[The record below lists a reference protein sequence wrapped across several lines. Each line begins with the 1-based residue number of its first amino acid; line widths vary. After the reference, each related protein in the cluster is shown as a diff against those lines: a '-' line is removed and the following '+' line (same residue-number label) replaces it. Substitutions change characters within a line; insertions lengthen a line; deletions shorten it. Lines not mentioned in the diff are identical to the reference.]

1 MDTEQINVLSEF
13 IQLLHEADAQYKQI
27 AFDFSGSTVLTW
39 FEVDDYD
46 EATKRKIMVAEAAAN
61 ARMMG
66 IHSDMRLSAMIT
78 EVREGQTQL
87 SPFAKARA
95 QAATH

>member
-1 MDTEQINVLSEF
+1 MDTEQINILSEF
-13 IQLLHEADAQYKQI
+13 IQLLHASDAQYKQI

-39 FEVDDYD
+39 FEVEDYD
-46 EATKRKIMVAEAAAN
+46 EVTKRKIMVAEESAN
-61 ARMMG
+61 ARM
-66 IHSDMRLSAMIT
+66 IRLKSEIRVSTTIT
-78 EVREGQTQL
+78 EVRESQTNS